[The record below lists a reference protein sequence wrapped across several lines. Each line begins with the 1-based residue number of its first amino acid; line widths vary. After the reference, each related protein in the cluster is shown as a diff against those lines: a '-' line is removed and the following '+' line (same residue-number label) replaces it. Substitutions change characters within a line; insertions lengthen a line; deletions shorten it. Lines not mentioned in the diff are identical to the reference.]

1 MTRLGA
7 AWVVPIDQPPI
18 RDGWVAVEGGRI
30 LAVGQGNGPE
40 ATRVPARSG
49 RWARSPCCRAS

>member
-40 ATRVPARSG
+40 ATRVRPAPAAG
-49 RWARSPCCRAS
+49 RLSPCCRVS